1 MRRLL
6 LGDWSRWVRDPIDLL
21 RLTFPLGAVGY
32 AVLEG
37 GQGVMAMVVATVA
50 VFVARAVDL
59 PRLYDLAF
67 CVAMVFT
74 GWGEAA
80 GWYDAWPPYDNV
92 VHTVVPLLTS
102 QVAYLALARLEVL
115 PDPRDELGDLHRN
128 WFLFTVTLC
137 LGATIGAVWE
147 VFEWTS
153 DGVLGSDLSLGNED
167 TVTDLISDTAGS
179 ALGGLG
185 LVLWMDRGWGSV
197 RRIPG
202 ENRYEDTD
210 A

>member
-50 VFVARAVDL
+50 IFVARAVDL

-102 QVAYLALARLEVL
+102 QSHVATPDSEVQF
-115 PDPRDELGDLHRN
+115 DRMSEDDLLR
-128 WFLFTVTLC
+128 
-137 LGATIGAVWE
+137 
-147 VFEWTS
+147 
-153 DGVLGSDLSLGNED
+153 
-167 TVTDLISDTAGS
+167 
-179 ALGGLG
+179 GLDG
-185 LVLWMDRGWGSV
+185 LVPPTESADD
-197 RRIPG
+197 
-202 ENRYEDTD
+202 ED
-210 A
+210 